1 MQLILVVCQQCSTVS
16 EEICIRDE
24 ETALL
29 ISVHYVQPVDLV
41 HIADA
46 LRQCLGISTDEKEA
60 RARRVSTKG
69 ANVARG
75 LKRGMMMPLYTDS
88 GRGRFRGG
96 TNHVIPRST
105 SS

>member
-29 ISVHYVQPVDLV
+29 ISVHDVQPVDLV

-46 LRQCLGISTDEKEA
+46 LR
-60 RARRVSTKG
+60 
-69 ANVARG
+69 
-75 LKRGMMMPLYTDS
+75 
-88 GRGRFRGG
+88 
-96 TNHVIPRST
+96 
-105 SS
+105 